1 MVKTPLDLAS
11 TVLSPLLL
19 LLVAAGGVSAAE
31 LETLPSGD
39 LEKAAVSAKG
49 TEPAAESAT
58 APDAGEPGQ
67 NPAAEE
73 PGGGMTGTVPDWAD
87 ASATEPADEAV
98 SQAADEPAY
107 VPEDERQ
114 VEVLER
120 KGGSLGYNFVF
131 GQDNRG
137 RALEYGFLKSS
148 RSGGL
153 FYRHMEK
160 DTNLELE
167 GFYLNENDYHGD
179 LLMDYR
185 GDYRLHLRTESLY
198 HNLDREILFSPGF
211 QGPRTDA
218 PGGAAYSAEQQDAQ
232 ARYGVSVVQD
242 RADFRYRL
250 HNFPLHL
257 NLGYWRY
264 TKEGTIQQRFA
275 DASFE
280 GEANTVYA
288 RPRSIDQQIQE
299 GRLGLDAHL
308 GPVDLVYDFKIRYF
322 EDRLPTPVATYI
334 PRNDITGNLE
344 RLGGEQQH
352 NENPDSRFFSHTLK
366 LHTSL
371 SGGLVGSASYS
382 VDQRE
387 NLSELTDVT
396 GARHMKVYL
405 QNAAGDITYTPS
417 REYTFAVKYRRQEL
431 DNGNRGALLSVN
443 YVDPLQE
450 VKAPLETTRNL
461 VTGSVWYRPRL
472 DLSFVGEY
480 RGDFL
485 SRDNVSDLPSSSTW
499 ALPGHS
505 ATHTGSLAVYYRPFR
520 GLRSSAQYSY
530 AATDN
535 PSYGAS
541 FKERQEGKLL
551 LTYAGSR
558 WGISSHALIRHDRND
573 DVAHFVLNALEP
585 LEYSATPLSSR
596 NGSSE
601 NANVG
606 AWWTP
611 LPKLTVGAN
620 YSYLHS
626 EVEQPVFFTTVV
638 VGSEADSQFSS
649 SSHVYTVNVSYAVA
663 EQCDL
668 SLMAQQIRSR
678 ASFSP
683 ASTDLS
689 SLVYPGS
696 STAGISGITAQDTVI
711 SALSARG
718 EYRFSRVLSTTLEYT
733 LRDYDEKNSQNI
745 NYQTYNGMV
754 HAIVAGLAAKW

>member
-19 LLVAAGGVSAAE
+19 LLLAAGGVCAAE
-31 LETLPSGD
+31 LDALPSGD

-49 TEPAAESAT
+49 TAESAT
-58 APDAGEPGQ
+58 APDAGEPGE
-67 NPAAEE
+67 NSAAEE
-73 PGGGMTGTVPDWAD
+73 PGGEVTETTPEGTGV
-87 ASATEPADEAV
+87 SAAEPADEAV
-98 SQAADEPAY
+98 SQGAGEPAY

-131 GQDNRG
+131 GDDNRG

-198 HNLDREILFSPGF
+198 HNLDREILFSPSF
-211 QGPRTDA
+211 EGPRTDA
-218 PGGAAYSAEQQDAQ
+218 PGSATYSAEQDAP
-232 ARYGVSVVQD
+232 AHYGVSVVQD

-250 HNFPLHL
+250 HNYPLHL

-334 PRNDITGNLE
+334 ARNDIHGNLE

-387 NLSELTDVT
+387 NLSDLSDVT

-405 QNAAGDITYTPS
+405 QNAAGDITYTPC
-417 REYTFAVKYRRQEL
+417 REYTFALKYRRQEL
-431 DNGNRGALLSVN
+431 DNGNRGALLSAN
-443 YVDPLQE
+443 FVDPLQV

-461 VTGSVWYRPRL
+461 VTGTVWYRPRH

-480 RGDFL
+480 RGDFVN
-485 SRDNVSDLPSSSTW
+485 RDNVSDLPSPTTW
-499 ALPGHS
+499 ALPDHS
-505 ATHTGSLAVYYRPFR
+505 ATHTGSLAVYYRPFK
-520 GLRSSAQYSY
+520 GVRSSAQYSY
-530 AATDN
+530 ASTDN
-535 PSYGAS
+535 PAYGAS

-551 LTYAGSR
+551 LTYTGGR
-558 WGISSHALIRHDRND
+558 WGVSTHALIRHDRND
-573 DVAHFVLNALEP
+573 EVTHFVLNTLDP
-585 LEYSATPLSSR
+585 LDYSTMPLTSR
-596 NGSSE
+596 HGSSE

-606 AWWTP
+606 AWWMP
-611 LPKLTVGAN
+611 LPKLTVGFN

-638 VGSEADSQFSS
+638 VGSEADSRFSN
-649 SSHVYTVNVSYAVA
+649 SSHVYTVNVSYALG

-683 ASTDLS
+683 ADFS
-689 SLVYPGS
+689 SAAYAGS

>member
-19 LLVAAGGVSAAE
+19 LLLAAGGVSAAE

-39 LEKAAVSAKG
+39 LEKAVVSAQG
-49 TEPAAESAT
+49 AESAEPPAT
-58 APDAGEPGQ
+58 PVAGEPGQ
-67 NPAAEE
+67 NPAAAE
-73 PGGGMTGTVPDWAD
+73 PDGEVTGSVPEGAD
-87 ASATEPADEAV
+87 ASAAEPVGGSAPEAAEEPA
-98 SQAADEPAY
+98 PA
-107 VPEDERQ
+107 PEDERH

-131 GQDNRG
+131 GEDNRG
-137 RALEYGFLKSS
+137 RALEYGFLQSS

-160 DTNLELE
+160 DTNLELD

-218 PGGAAYSAEQQDAQ
+218 PGSATYSADQQDAQ

-288 RPRSIDQQIQE
+288 RPRSINQQIQE
-299 GRLGLDAHL
+299 GRIGIDAHL

-322 EDRLPTPVATYI
+322 EDRLATPVASYI
-334 PRNDITGNLE
+334 PRNDLSGNLE
-344 RLGGEQQH
+344 RLGGAQQH
-352 NENPDSRFFSHTLK
+352 NENPDSRFFSHTVK

-417 REYTFAVKYRRQEL
+417 REYTFSLKYRRQEL
-431 DNGNRGALLSVN
+431 DNGNRGALLSAN
-443 YVDPLQE
+443 FVDPLQE

-461 VTGSVWYRPRL
+461 ITGTVCYRPRL

-485 SRDNVSDLPSSSTW
+485 ARDNVSDLPSPTTW
-499 ALPGHS
+499 ALPEHS
-505 ATHTGSLAVYYRPFR
+505 ATHTGSLAVYYRPFK

-530 AATDN
+530 AATDH
-535 PSYGAS
+535 PAYGAS

-551 LTYAGSR
+551 LTYTGNGR
-558 WGISSHALIRHDRND
+558 WGVSTHALFRHDRND
-573 DVAHFVLNALEP
+573 EVAHFVLNALKP
-585 LEYSATPLSSR
+585 LDYSATPLSSR

-611 LPKLTVGAN
+611 LPRLTVGGN

-638 VGSEADSQFSS
+638 VGSEAASQFSS
-649 SSHVYTVNVSYAVA
+649 SSHVYTVNVSYALD

-678 ASFSP
+678 AAFSP
-683 ASTDLS
+683 AAADLS

-696 STAGISGITAQDTVI
+696 STAGISGITAQHTVI